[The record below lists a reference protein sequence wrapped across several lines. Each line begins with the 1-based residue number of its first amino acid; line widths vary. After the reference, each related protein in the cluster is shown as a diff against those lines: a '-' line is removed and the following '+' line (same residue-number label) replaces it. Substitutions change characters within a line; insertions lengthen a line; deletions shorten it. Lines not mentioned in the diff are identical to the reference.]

1 MPTTSHLV
9 IKIKI
14 ICISCDSQKPMIM
27 KQAWHFHCT
36 LLVSKLCG
44 PLQHNMRNCRNIS
57 QTSQNLTLRYG
68 WIQVFFYFSLVIFIW
83 FRSQLALKWKKTDN
97 DKSFE
102 KNKKSDENARLSKW
116 NVNISQFQCVFEKR
130 LSKIKN
136 ATLF

>member
-57 QTSQNLTLRYG
+57 QTSQNLTSRYG

-97 DKSFE
+97 DNSFE
-102 KNKKSDENARLSKW
+102 KNKKMMKMLDYQNEMLTFPNFSVSSRRDFPK
-116 NVNISQFQCVFEKR
+116 
-130 LSKIKN
+130 
-136 ATLF
+136 